1 LLDWLGFLICT
12 ISKRYESVFS
22 GMSGAIIHNSDYQS
36 AEECMS
42 AIDRYFD
49 ERNENFR
56 GPSKASWK
64 EELGK
69 EIVDPSFNEAN
80 NCKDP
85 RF

>member
-1 LLDWLGFLICT
+1 
-12 ISKRYESVFS
+12 
-22 GMSGAIIHNSDYQS
+22 MSGAIIHNSDYQS
-36 AEECMS
+36 AEECML

-69 EIVDPSFNEAN
+69 EIVDPSFDEAN

-85 RF
+85 RL